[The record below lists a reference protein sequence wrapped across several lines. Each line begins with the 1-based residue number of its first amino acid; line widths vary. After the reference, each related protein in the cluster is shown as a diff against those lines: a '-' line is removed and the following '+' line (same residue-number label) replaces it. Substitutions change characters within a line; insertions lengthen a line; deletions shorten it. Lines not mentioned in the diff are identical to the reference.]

1 MYRNAQEP
9 IKMHTKKT
17 NKDAHKKN
25 ILVKHV
31 QIECAH
37 VNSSIAKF
45 NLPLDPKLK
54 CYKLF
59 NLGLERIKTMEQ
71 E

>member
-17 NKDAHKKN
+17 

-45 NLPLDPKLK
+45 KLPLDPKLK
-54 CYKLF
+54 CYTLF
-59 NLGLERIKTMEQ
+59 NLSLEGINTMEQ
-71 E
+71 G

>member
-1 MYRNAQEP
+1 M
-9 IKMHTKKT
+9 
-17 NKDAHKKN
+17 
-25 ILVKHV
+25 KHV